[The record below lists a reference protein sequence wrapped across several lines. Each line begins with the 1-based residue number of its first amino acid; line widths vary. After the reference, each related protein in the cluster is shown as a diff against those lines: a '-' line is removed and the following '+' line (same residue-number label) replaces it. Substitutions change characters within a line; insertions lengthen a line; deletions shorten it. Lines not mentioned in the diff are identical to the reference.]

1 MGELH
6 AKFVW
11 PWSRRCVSEPGQ
23 ALPPLMSTAA
33 RPSGP
38 SSTLHTGDGGGFA
51 LHEALLRRVAGVSHP
66 RVVQFPPIGDGTAA
80 T

>member
-1 MGELH
+1 MRNLSGPDPAATHEH
-6 AKFVW
+6 R
-11 PWSRRCVSEPGQ
+11 SQ
-23 ALPPLMSTAA
+23 AP
-33 RPSGP
+33 GP

-66 RVVQFPPIGDGTAA
+66 LVVQFPPIGDGAAA